1 MSVIAPTSEHRMTH
15 ARCETLPLRPPPS
28 RLARAR
34 ALAIVT
40 IVAVLAGCATTGG
53 RVREQ
58 LDTTTGMT
66 VTSDARP
73 IVYAKTEARYS
84 RSARDYVYL
93 GPVET
98 NRQGVRDYY
107 LWVGIGTTI
116 DRGYLAP
123 PLELPDTLYGQIGGE
138 FMEFPLRQWEDIFP
152 VSRRTAVYAPGVAM
166 QTQLAAR
173 VTLYQL
179 QLLARAAPSSVRLGT
194 NGTTTQP
201 YVRWDDA
208 EPWRGFLVE
217 IGADAPVV
225 DGSDDRR

>member
-1 MSVIAPTSEHRMTH
+1 MTH
-15 ARCETLPLRPPPS
+15 VHCEIQPPQPLRPSPRP
-28 RLARAR
+28 ARAR
-34 ALAIVT
+34 RLVILTMAAALA
-40 IVAVLAGCATTGG
+40 ACAGAGG

-66 VTSDARP
+66 VTSDAEP

-107 LWVGIGTTI
+107 LWVGIGTTL

-123 PLELPDTLYGQIGGE
+123 PLELPDTLYGQIDGE
-138 FMEFPLRQWEDIFP
+138 FMEFPLRPWDEIFP
-152 VSRRTAVYAPGVAM
+152 VSRRTAVYETGVTM
-166 QTQLAAR
+166 QAQLAAR

-194 NGTTTQP
+194 SGTTTQP

-217 IGADAPVV
+217 VGGAAPVAAT
-225 DGSDDRR
+225 SDDRR